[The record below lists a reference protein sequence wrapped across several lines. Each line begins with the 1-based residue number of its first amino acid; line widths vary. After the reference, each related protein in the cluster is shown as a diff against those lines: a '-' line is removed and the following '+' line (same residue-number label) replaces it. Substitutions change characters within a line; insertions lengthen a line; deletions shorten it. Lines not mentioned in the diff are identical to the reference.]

1 MSSEAYRSTLKL
13 SATVCL
19 TSVFL
24 FLIAPNTFAADTQ
37 SDKEQNTVKRSASV
51 ETHNPGSHNPRSS
64 VTIVDPVSP
73 TAASEQSGQNTAGGN
88 TQSGTS
94 APTTPSTPAVKS
106 LTPNEKFKYFARSS
120 FMPPMPYALSILSG
134 VFSEATDKDHGRH
147 MTGGDFAADS
157 MTHAA
162 RSFAFR
168 ATANLFEKYA
178 FASGFKQDPRYFR
191 SDKKGFARIGY
202 AVSRVF
208 VTRSDSGTN
217 QFNASF
223 FAGGLVA
230 AGISN
235 AWARPE
241 DRTAASTMSR
251 FAFHVGYR
259 ALSNVVRELFG
270 KR

>member
-1 MSSEAYRSTLKL
+1 MSSENYRSTLKL
-13 SATVCL
+13 FATVCL
-19 TSVFL
+19 ISIFALVVPETTAADLQSDKVHRL
-24 FLIAPNTFAADTQ
+24 ASSGASAADTDNAAQDSAATRTRTTSPATQ
-37 SDKEQNTVKRSASV
+37 SD
-51 ETHNPGSHNPRSS
+51 
-64 VTIVDPVSP
+64 
-73 TAASEQSGQNTAGGN
+73 EQSSGANSS
-88 TQSGTS
+88 QSGTS
-94 APTTPSTPAVKS
+94 APTTASATAATP
-106 LTPNEKFKYFARSS
+106 LTPGQKFKYSARSS

-147 MTGGDFAADS
+147 MTAGDFMADS

-168 ATANLFEKYA
+168 VTANFFEKFAFATA
-178 FASGFKQDPRYFR
+178 FKQDPRYFR

-208 VTRSDSGTN
+208 ITQSDGGHN

-223 FAGGLVA
+223 FAGGLVT

-235 AWARPE
+235 VWSRPE
-241 DRTAASTMSR
+241 DQTVSSTMGR
-251 FAFHVGYR
+251 FGLHVAYR
-259 ALSNVVRELFG
+259 ALSNVTRELFG

>member
-1 MSSEAYRSTLKL
+1 MSFEAHRSTLKSFTTLCLL
-13 SATVCL
+13 SSFFFVAPAACAGDLQKDKDDGAVTARVSSAHSNTPAEEPAIATQSTSANPQSSDQSNGSNSPQTGASQPTSPAPSAGAPL
-19 TSVFL
+19 TSH
-24 FLIAPNTFAADTQ
+24 Q
-37 SDKEQNTVKRSASV
+37 
-51 ETHNPGSHNPRSS
+51 
-64 VTIVDPVSP
+64 
-73 TAASEQSGQNTAGGN
+73 
-88 TQSGTS
+88 
-94 APTTPSTPAVKS
+94 
-106 LTPNEKFKYFARSS
+106 KFRYFARSS

-147 MTGGDFAADS
+147 MTAGDFAADT

-168 ATANLFEKYA
+168 STANFFEKFAFATA
-178 FASGFKQDPRYFR
+178 FKQDPRYFR

-208 VTRSDSGTN
+208 VTQGDNGNT

-223 FAGGLVA
+223 LAGGLVT

-235 AWARPE
+235 VWSRPE
-241 DRTAASTMSR
+241 DQTVSSTLGR
-251 FAFHVGYR
+251 FGSHVAYR
-259 ALSNVVRELFG
+259 ALSNIIKELFG